1 MGRVVLLTRD
11 HPLCWVVANALAR
24 SFPDLLAIVET
35 TSSRFE
41 IATRRRRRF
50 GLKTVIGQ
58 AAFAPLGRFVGHVS
72 RRRFEEI
79 VRTHDLDVR
88 AGRVAVTHVASIN
101 GPAAIEVL
109 HGIDPGVVA
118 VAGTRVIGAK
128 VLHSIGAP
136 FLNLHAGITPAYR
149 GTDTGYWALATGR
162 PDCFG
167 VTIHLVDRGL
177 DTGPIVYQKR
187 VRPEREDTIGTYASL
202 LIAEGI
208 PLLIR
213 ALEDT
218 LAGRLA
224 TRPAAGESR
233 LWTKPTIVQYLGNI
247 VRHGV
252 W

>member
-1 MGRVVLLTRD
+1 M
-11 HPLCWVVANALAR
+11 VANALAGL
-24 SFPDLLAIVET
+24 FPDLLTIVER
-35 TSSRFE
+35 SGSRFE
-41 IATRRRRRF
+41 ILTRRRHRF
-50 GLKTVIGQ
+50 GLGTVIGQ
-58 AAFAPLGRFVGHVS
+58 AAFSPLGRFLSHVS

-101 GPAAIEVL
+101 GPAAIKVL
-109 HGIDPGVVA
+109 DGFDPGVVA
-118 VAGTRVIGAK
+118 VVGTRLIGAQ
-128 VLHSIGAP
+128 VLNSIGAP

-149 GTDTGYWALATGR
+149 GNDTGYWALATRR

-187 VRPEREDTIGTYASL
+187 VVPDREDTIATYPCL
-202 LIAEGI
+202 LVAEGI

-218 LAGRLA
+218 LEGRLA
-224 TRPAAGESR
+224 TRPASGESR
-233 LWTKPTIVQYLGNI
+233 LWTKPTIMQYVRNI
-247 VRHGV
+247 VRQGV

>member
-1 MGRVVLLTRD
+1 M
-11 HPLCWVVANALAR
+11 VANALAGP
-24 SFPDLLAIVET
+24 FPDLLAIVEK
-35 TSSRFE
+35 SASRFE

-58 AAFAPLGRFVGHVS
+58 AAFAPLGRYLGHVS

-79 VRTHDLDVR
+79 VRTHDLDLR
-88 AGRVAVTHVASIN
+88 AGRIPLTHVASIN
-101 GPAAIEVL
+101 GPAAIEAL
-109 HGIDPGVVA
+109 HDIDPAVVA
-118 VAGTRVIGAK
+118 VAGTRMIGAE
-128 VLHSIGAP
+128 VLRSIGAP

-187 VRPEREDTIGTYASL
+187 VLPGRDDTIATYPCL
-202 LIAEGI
+202 LIAKAI

-213 ALEDT
+213 ALEDA

-224 TRPAAGESR
+224 TRPASGESR
-233 LWTKPTIVQYLGNI
+233 LWTKPTILQYVGNI

>member
-1 MGRVVLLTRD
+1 M
-11 HPLCWVVANALAR
+11 VANALAGP
-24 SFPDLLAIVET
+24 FPNLLAIVEKS
-35 TSSRFE
+35 SSRFE
-41 IATRRRRRF
+41 ILTRRRRRF
-50 GLKTVIGQ
+50 GLGTVIGQ
-58 AAFAPLGRFVGHVS
+58 AAFAPLGRFLRHVS

-79 VRTHDLDVR
+79 IGSRNFDVR
-88 AGRVAVTHVASIN
+88 PGRVAITHVASIN

-118 VAGTRVIGAK
+118 VAGTRLIGAK
-128 VLHSIGAP
+128 VLNSIGAP

-149 GTDTGYWALATGR
+149 GNDTGYWALATGR

-187 VRPEREDTIGTYASL
+187 VVPDREDTIATYPCL
-202 LIAEGI
+202 LVAEGI
-208 PLLIR
+208 PLLVR
-213 ALEDT
+213 ALEDA

-224 TRPAAGESR
+224 TRPASGASR
-233 LWTKPTIVQYLGNI
+233 LWTKPTMIQYVRNI